1 MLYLLYSTD
10 APRAEHFAMQL
21 QSPPL
26 AFEAVRE
33 WNDDFLDL
41 FPHRYDYIWGEQID
55 LRSDQKVEWKTESRH
70 PLSDRLI
77 KQGSF
82 IYGVRFGAETRY
94 CVIDIDW
101 LSRYHPKHDR
111 FAISRILQA
120 LEPLGLVR
128 HLACTSSYSGGIH
141 LYLPFQKPQK
151 TWKLAIALQTLLEN
165 AGFKPALGQLELFP
179 NAKLYNNDGTPSL
192 YAAHRLPLQAGSYLL
207 DSSWQTIHS
216 TQASF
221 VQQWRL
227 AEQGNDIS
235 AKRLER
241 ILKQVH
247 RQRYHLS
254 GKADKFLNDLNAEI
268 EPGWTSYG
276 QTNYLLGRITLR
288 SYIFGHLIY
297 GSAPLEGQALVDD
310 IVKTAKSLPGYG
322 DWCRHQ
328 HEIEKRATEW
338 AQCVEN
344 SRYFHFGQ
352 GKQTTAIGV
361 SDLTPAGLVAEVEA
375 QLTWNEKQRQNA
387 RDKIRSAIADLLN
400 QNSLPSIATAR
411 FNALLEYG
419 LGGST
424 LYRHRDLWH
433 PSHLVEN
440 PPHPPT
446 SAPLPVEASDQGA
459 ASTENSTSL
468 LPNSG
473 RNALSDKDS
482 NDFEPVKQVDIDR
495 NPVLGNDL
503 SLSPATPT
511 TSHPQDAIAQGVR
524 YVQQVLFAVK
534 KRAHRPRPAQ
544 NPAVEPQVPSLA
556 HRRKMEQYLASGDPI
571 LMAEAQRSL
580 PISPP
585 LAEELPLQSA
595 SLEPG
600 VSALVS
606 QPPHVSVS
614 SPPLQSETAEKIPN
628 FLRDAIADLGDILA
642 QIQIHQKRLGWTV
655 EQVQITL
662 RNLFQKTNQAR
673 LTDTE
678 LMQWLQWLKSCNSID
693 LSKIDESNLP
703 TPRTD
708 CQRSAEKGPSLRI

>member
-10 APRAEHFAMQL
+10 APRAERFAMRL

-33 WNDDFLDL
+33 WNDEFLDL

-70 PLSDRLI
+70 LLSDRLI

-101 LSRYHPKHDR
+101 LSRYHPKRDR

-179 NAKLYNNDGTPSL
+179 NAKLYSNDGTPSL

-207 DSSWQTIHS
+207 DSSWQTVHS

-227 AEQGNDIS
+227 AEQCNDIS

-247 RQRYHLS
+247 RQRYQLS

-310 IVKTAKSLPGYG
+310 IVKTAKSLPGYS

-328 HEIEKRATEW
+328 HEIEKRAAEW

-352 GKQTTAIGV
+352 GKQSTSV
-361 SDLTPAGLVAEVEA
+361 SVGDLTPAVLVAEVEA
-375 QLTWNEKQRQNA
+375 QLTWNEKQSQTA
-387 RDKIRSAIADLLN
+387 REKIQAAIADLLN
-400 QNSLPSIATAR
+400 QNSLPSTATAR

-433 PSHLVEN
+433 PSHLVDN

-446 SAPLPVEASDQGA
+446 SEPLLVEACDQSA
-459 ASTENSTSL
+459 ASTKNSTSL
-468 LPNSG
+468 LPNLG
-473 RNALSDKDS
+473 RNALPDKHFS
-482 NDFEPVKQVDIDR
+482 DFESAKQADTDR
-495 NPVLGNDL
+495 NPSLSNDL
-503 SLSPATPT
+503 SLSPAIPT
-511 TSHPQDAIAQGVR
+511 ASHPQDAIAQGVR

-534 KRAHRPRPAQ
+534 KRAHQSRPIQDPALQ
-544 NPAVEPQVPSLA
+544 PPQASSLA
-556 HRRKMEQYLASGDPI
+556 HQRKMEQYLASGDPI

-580 PISPP
+580 PISRS

-595 SLEPG
+595 SLELKVLPH
-600 VSALVS
+600 LS
-606 QPPHVSVS
+606 QPSQVRVS
-614 SPPLQSETAEKIPN
+614 SSPLRSECSEKTPN
-628 FLRDAIADLGDILA
+628 VLRGAIADLGDILA

-655 EQVQITL
+655 EKIQTAL
-662 RNLFQKTNQAR
+662 GSLFQKTSQAR
-673 LTDTE
+673 LTDIE
-678 LMQWLQWLKSCNSID
+678 LMQWLQWLKSYDSV
-693 LSKIDESNLP
+693 
-703 TPRTD
+703 
-708 CQRSAEKGPSLRI
+708 

>member
-1 MLYLLYSTD
+1 MLYLLYSID
-10 APRAEHFAMQL
+10 APGAEHFAMRL
-21 QSPPL
+21 QSPPPPL
-26 AFEAVRE
+26 TFEAVRE
-33 WNDDFLDL
+33 WNDEFLGL

-70 PLSDRLI
+70 LLSDRLI

-179 NAKLYNNDGTPSL
+179 NAKLYNSNGTPSL

-207 DSSWQTIHS
+207 DSSWQTVHS
-216 TQASF
+216 TQAQF
-221 VQQWRL
+221 VQQWCL

-276 QTNYLLGRITLR
+276 QTNHLLGRITLR

-310 IVKTAKSLPGYG
+310 IVKTAKSLPGYS

-328 HEIEKRATEW
+328 HEIEKRAAEW

-352 GKQTTAIGV
+352 GKQTTPV
-361 SDLTPAGLVAEVEA
+361 STSELTPAALVAEVEA
-375 QLTWNEKQRQNA
+375 QLTWNEKQCQNA
-387 RDKIRSAIADLLN
+387 REKIRAAIADLLN
-400 QNSLPSIATAR
+400 QDNLPSTATAR

-440 PPHPPT
+440 PPYPPT

-473 RNALSDKDS
+473 RNASPDKRSSDFK
-482 NDFEPVKQVDIDR
+482 PPKQADIDR
-495 NPVLGNDL
+495 NSALGNDL
-503 SLSPATPT
+503 SASPATPT
-511 TSHPQDAIAQGVR
+511 TSQPQDAIAQGVR
-524 YVQQVLFAVK
+524 YVQQVLLAVK
-534 KRAHRPRPAQ
+534 KRARRPHPAQ
-544 NPAVEPQVPSLA
+544 DSALQALPTPSLA
-556 HRRKMEQYLASGDPI
+556 HQRKMEQYLASGDPI
-571 LMAEAQRSL
+571 LMAEAQRAL

-585 LAEELPLQSA
+585 LAAELPLPST
-595 SLEPG
+595 L
-600 VSALVS
+600 L
-606 QPPHVSVS
+606 PPQANH
-614 SPPLQSETAEKIPN
+614 SPPPLRSQTVENMPN
-628 FLRDAIADLGDILA
+628 VLRDAIADLGDILA
-642 QIQIHQKRLGWTV
+642 QIQIHQKRLGWTG
-655 EQVQITL
+655 EQIQAAL
-662 RNLFQKTNQAR
+662 RNLFQKTSQAR

-678 LMQWLQWLKSCNSID
+678 LMQWLQWLKSCGSI
-693 LSKIDESNLP
+693 
-703 TPRTD
+703 
-708 CQRSAEKGPSLRI
+708 